1 MRRATVCRGVDA
13 CASFTAAYEQALPGK
28 VRDGVRARPDQ
39 MDSFD

>member
-39 MDSFD
+39 NGLL